1 LFDSGKYDLKA
12 DATKELQEL
21 AILLEEHPGLPV
33 LIEGHTDSQGT
44 PEANQV
50 LSENRANAVKQWLT
64 SNAGIASDRIMTNGY
79 GQSVPVASNDTAEG
93 RQKNRR
99 VEIKLP
105 KKPSNSTVGES
116 R

>member
-1 LFDSGKYDLKA
+1 LELTENEQEIQVSLSAGVLFDTGKYDLKA

-33 LIEGHTDSQGT
+33 LIEGHTDSEGR

-64 SNAGIASDRIMTNGY
+64 SNAGIASDRIMTKGY
-79 GQSVPVASNDTAEG
+79 GQTVPLASRAFLLL
-93 RQKNRR
+93 
-99 VEIKLP
+99 V
-105 KKPSNSTVGES
+105 
-116 R
+116 